1 MPDSFGARLRLQR
14 EEQHVSLATIAEQT
28 KIKAS
33 LLDALEKDDVSHW
46 PSGIFRRAFVRA
58 YAHAIGLDP
67 DVVVREFLERY
78 PDPIEVV
85 STVALAERAEEA
97 AAQADPPSRFG
108 LLIGSMLGSLRS
120 KRETGIAPS
129 QPVEILSHRIEASS
143 RAAEPVLPAPE
154 PAAVAAPVH
163 APAPVV
169 RSAPAARASFDVD
182 FVAAAHLCT
191 ELGRVQHA
199 GDMATLLEKAAGL
212 VDAVGVIVWVW
223 NRHTSALEPALAHG
237 YSEQVLVQLPPVGR
251 DAPNATAAAF
261 RSGQTCI
268 VEGGDSGNG
277 ALAAPLMTAAG
288 CAGVLAVEL
297 PRAREQQTSVRALVT
312 IFAAMLA
319 TGLES
324 GQHEERRARRRA

>member
-1 MPDSFGARLRLQR
+1 
-14 EEQHVSLATIAEQT
+14 VSLATIAEQT

-46 PSGIFRRAFVRA
+46 PSGIFRRAFIRA

-78 PDPIEVV
+78 PDPIEIV

-97 AAQADPPSRFG
+97 AAPSDPPSRFG

-120 KRETGIAPS
+120 KRESGMAPS
-129 QPVEILSHRIEASS
+129 RPIEASSEPVESFRQAREATS
-143 RAAEPVLPAPE
+143 RAAEPAPPAPE
-154 PAAVAAPVH
+154 PAIAAPVH

-169 RSAPAARASFDVD
+169 RPAPTARASFDVD
-182 FVAAAHLCT
+182 FVAAAQLCT

-199 GDMATLLEKAAGL
+199 GDMATLLEKAAEL

-237 YSEQVLVQLPPVGR
+237 YSEEVLVQLPPVGR

-261 RSGQTCI
+261 RSAQTCV
-268 VEGGDSGNG
+268 VEGSDSTNG

-297 PRAREQQTSVRALVT
+297 PRAREQQTSVRALIT

-319 TGLES
+319 TSLDA
-324 GQHEERRARRRA
+324 GQHEERRARKRA